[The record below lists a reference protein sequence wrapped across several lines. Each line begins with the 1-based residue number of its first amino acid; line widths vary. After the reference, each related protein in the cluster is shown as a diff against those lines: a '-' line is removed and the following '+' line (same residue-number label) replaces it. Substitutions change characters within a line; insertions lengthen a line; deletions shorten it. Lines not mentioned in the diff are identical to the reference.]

1 LRVAIVEVL
10 LWELSHRTPGLV
22 KRILR
27 KATVDHLPEGY
38 DVDTHFAPRYNPWDQ
53 RICMMP
59 NSEFY
64 TAICEDGV
72 EMVTDH
78 IDHFDVTGIAL
89 KSGEHLDT
97 DIVVTATGI
106 NMLALGG
113 IAISID
119 GAEIKPHERYMYKAR
134 VLEDVPNLAWC
145 IGNSGLTWTLR
156 ADMNARSVAKLL
168 AYMNSLGTRGLTR
181 IAEPGQRRR
190 GPCSISPP
198 GT

>member
-1 LRVAIVEVL
+1 
-10 LWELSHRTPGLV
+10 
-22 KRILR
+22 
-27 KATVDHLPEGY
+27 
-38 DVDTHFAPRYNPWDQ
+38 
-53 RICMMP
+53 MMP

-64 TAICEDGV
+64 TAIREDGV

-134 VLEDVPNLAWC
+134 MLEDVPNLAWC
-145 IGNSGLTWTLR
+145 IGYSGLTWTLR
-156 ADMNARSVAKLL
+156 ADMTARSVAKLL
-168 AYMNSLGTRGLTR
+168 AYMNSRGYAWAYPHRGTGTMPASPLFDLTSGYVTR
-181 IAEPGQRRR
+181 RAHELPKSGSKGPWKVGQNYIVDAIRHHLSRVDDAMVF
-190 GPCSISPP
+190 GP
-198 GT
+198 T